1 MNGKANASG
10 SLQGQVIQEHGGG
23 KTVLPR
29 TLGVG
34 YADSTKLS
42 YEVTEK
48 DFFSADRT
56 EICKVRCLYLQ
67 EIPQLYSY
75 TEK

>member
-29 TLGVG
+29 TLGLG

-42 YEVTEK
+42 
-48 DFFSADRT
+48 
-56 EICKVRCLYLQ
+56 
-67 EIPQLYSY
+67 
-75 TEK
+75 